1 MATSS
6 LRGENYNFEMK
17 NILDGIKI
25 KLDILEEI
33 ISELENVVIETMKIK
48 AEKKD

>member
-1 MATSS
+1 MATSAF
-6 LRGENYNFEMK
+6 RGENYNFEMK
-17 NILDGIKI
+17 NTLDGIKI

-33 ISELENVVIETMKIK
+33 ISELEDVVIETMKIK